1 MTVREL
7 AELFMRT
14 DPKQNVLVFENDVE
28 IFDNRIEWLFNCDN
42 PLEERQVDTLTVNDY
57 NYSSAVLEIRIK

>member
-1 MTVREL
+1 MIVREL

-28 IFDNRIEWLFNCDN
+28 IFDNRIEWFFNGNN

>member
-28 IFDNRIEWLFNCDN
+28 IFDNRIEWLFNCNN